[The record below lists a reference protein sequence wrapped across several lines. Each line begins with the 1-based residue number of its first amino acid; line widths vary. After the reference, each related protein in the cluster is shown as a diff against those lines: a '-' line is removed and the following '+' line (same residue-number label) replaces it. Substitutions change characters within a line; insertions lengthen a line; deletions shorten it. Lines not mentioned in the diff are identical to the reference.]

1 MRKLSVKRAKQNREY
16 LDLRKA
22 YFYNNP
28 LCEVKFCDNLATE
41 IHHKKGRIGKLL
53 TDTSNF
59 LAVCRQCHQKIELNP
74 IWAKEQGYSK
84 SRPIVFFVSKNNLRN
99 ISKSYF
105 LICYDL
111 FIIFVK

>member
-84 SRPIVFFVSKNNLRN
+84 SRLAN
-99 ISKSYF
+99 
-105 LICYDL
+105 D
-111 FIIFVK
+111 